1 MSYQKNLKLKI
12 ICTRHLFTFFIAIAA
27 LTVAS
32 PYASAQANNKS
43 EQDVL
48 KIVQDFLNTQ
58 KQSMSSQGYELK
70 SEGDF
75 NVSSQG
81 DYFSVTSPALS
92 VIYADQSKLDIG
104 IVAMNVAKADRP
116 DFWKTTIAFPRPMM
130 IIDAEG
136 NRVSTIDIG
145 QQRFAGLW
153 HAPSQ
158 QYLKFDGV
166 LKDIEV
172 SDQENSGKF
181 SIQTFSL
188 KSDLEEQS
196 SGLWSGPAEYKIE
209 NMKFTDQTGSQDMFS
224 IGSIAITGHVDGY
237 NLESGK
243 QFQDKIN
250 ARLASFANKVNS
262 DTASPQEMADFYSF
276 LIESAGSVMKG
287 MRFDM
292 AINGIEGTT
301 KGNQKAGIPPASFS
315 LASITYGMD
324 MNGFDTDKS
333 NIGMNFG
340 YSGLSSEAIPADLKR
355 YVPSQMNFDVN
366 FTNLPLKEIIKRA
379 GQTAASTNA
388 GNQQAIAAKMQQMTP
403 EILSASNTKIQI
415 QDTYVGNGV
424 YNASLE
430 GVVKAD
436 SKAVHKATADAL
448 VTIKGLDTMLN
459 DLQQQA
465 QNASSPEERAKISQ
479 ALQGLSMIKMFSQVS
494 PDDPQSRT
502 VDLDLTQQGDFLING
517 TSLQNMMG
525 GGRPP
530 GGAQQGAA
538 AP

>member
-1 MSYQKNLKLKI
+1 MPYQKNLKLKAI
-12 ICTRHLFTFFIAIAA
+12 YTRNIFTFFIAVAA
-27 LTVAS
+27 LLAGIST
-32 PYASAQANNKS
+32 ASAQTTNAS
-43 EQDVL
+43 EQEVL
-48 KIVQDFLNTQ
+48 KLMHDFLNSQ
-58 KQSMSSQGYELK
+58 KQSVSSQGYEMK
-70 SEGDF
+70 REGDF

-92 VIYADQSKLDIG
+92 VVFEDQSKLDIG

-116 DFWKTTIAFPRPMM
+116 DFWKTTIAFPRPM
-130 IIDAEG
+130 IITDSKG

-166 LKDIEV
+166 LKDIEI
-172 SDQENSGKF
+172 SSQRNNEKLLIRSF
-181 SIQTFSL
+181 AL
-188 KSDLEEQS
+188 KSDLQEQS

-209 NMKFTDQTGSQDMFS
+209 NMRLTDNTGNQEMFK
-224 IGSIAITGHVDGY
+224 IDSIAITGYVDGY
-237 NLESGK
+237 NLESGQ

-250 ARLASFANKVNS
+250 ARLASFVNKV
-262 DTASPQEMADFYSF
+262 DTDNASPQEIADFYSF
-276 LIESAGSVMKG
+276 LIDSAGSVVKG

-301 KGNQKAGIPPASFS
+301 KGNQESGIPPASFS
-315 LASITYGMD
+315 LASLTYGMD

-340 YSGLSSEAIPADLKR
+340 FSGLNSESIPADLKR

-366 FTNLPLKEIIKRA
+366 FTNLPLKELIKQA

-388 GNQQAIAAKMQQMTP
+388 GNQQAIAAQMQQMTP
-403 EILSASNTKIQI
+403 EILSASNTKVRI
-415 QDTYVGNGV
+415 QDTSIGNNIYSAEIEGII
-424 YNASLE
+424 NAD
-430 GVVKAD
+430 AQ
-436 SKAVHKATADAL
+436 AAHQATAEAL
-448 VTIKGLDTMLN
+448 VTIRGLDTMLN

-479 ALQGLSMIKMFSQVS
+479 AVQGLSMVKMFSQAS

-502 VDLDLTQQGDFLING
+502 VDLDLTQQGDVLING

-525 GGRPP
+525 GGRAPA
-530 GGAQQGAA
+530 GAQQGATT
-538 AP
+538 P